1 MIPPLNAHSS
11 QPAAGAWRPVALSPS
26 HKRHTTSGTRHGIL
40 YLTPADNRKEGR
52 FVGKEKVV
60 KKETK
65 KPKQDKPKKE
75 KKVY

>member
-1 MIPPLNAHSS
+1 MIL
-11 QPAAGAWRPVALSPS
+11 RV
-26 HKRHTTSGTRHGIL
+26 IL
-40 YLTPADNRKEGR
+40 DVSNLGKE
-52 FVGKEKVV
+52 VGYMSKEKVV